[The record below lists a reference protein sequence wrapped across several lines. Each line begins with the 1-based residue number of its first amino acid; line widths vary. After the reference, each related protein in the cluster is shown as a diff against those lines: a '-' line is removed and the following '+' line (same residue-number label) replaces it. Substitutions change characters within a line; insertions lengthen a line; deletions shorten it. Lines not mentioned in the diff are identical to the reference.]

1 MNLLIVSNGNFAEE
15 LYHSMKRFYSNPEI
29 DYICL
34 NDEDTNQYIAKI
46 QHYLIKNADDL
57 LILCD
62 VYGSSAFNEA
72 AIAISKINRISNTAL
87 ICGMNLPILFKL
99 YGMKDTWDLENIK
112 SFYNDSEKN
121 GVIVYSPISNK
132 DAYEASL

>member
-34 NDEDTNQYIAKI
+34 NDDDINQYIVKI
-46 QHYLIKNADDL
+46 QHYLLEKKDEL

-62 VYGSSAFNEA
+62 VYGSTAFNEA
-72 AIAISKINRISNTAL
+72 AIAINKVNRVKDTAL

-99 YGMKDTWDLENIK
+99 YGMKDTWDLKTIK
-112 SFYNDSEKN
+112 SFYQDSEKD
-121 GVIVYSPISNK
+121 GVIVYSP
-132 DAYEASL
+132 ASTNDTCELIL

>member
-34 NDEDTNQYIAKI
+34 RDEDINQYITKI
-46 QHYLIKNADDL
+46 QHYLIENTDDL

-62 VYGSSAFNEA
+62 VYGSTAFNEA
-72 AIAISKINRISNTAL
+72 AIAINRMNRVNNTAL

-99 YGMKDTWDLENIK
+99 YGIKDSWDLENIK

-121 GVIVYSPISNK
+121 GVIVYSPISTEN
-132 DAYEASL
+132 AYETIL

>member
-1 MNLLIVSNGNFAEE
+1 MMNLLIISNGNLAEE

-34 NDEDTNQYIAKI
+34 KDTDINQYIAKI
-46 QHYLIKNADDL
+46 QHYLLEKADDL

-62 VYGSSAFNEA
+62 VYASTAFNEA
-72 AIAISKINRISNTAL
+72 VIAINKMNRVKNTAVL
-87 ICGMNLPILFKL
+87 CGMNLPILFKL
-99 YGMKDTWDLENIK
+99 YGLKDSWTLENIK

-121 GVIVYSPISNK
+121 GVIVYSPITAENQ
-132 DAYEASL
+132 